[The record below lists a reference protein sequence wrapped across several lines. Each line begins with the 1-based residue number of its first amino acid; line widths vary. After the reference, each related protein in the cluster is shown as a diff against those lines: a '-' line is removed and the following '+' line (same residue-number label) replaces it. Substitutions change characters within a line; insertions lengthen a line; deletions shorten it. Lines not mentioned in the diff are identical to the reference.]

1 MYSEMTGLRR
11 SVYRRTAMHF
21 CIFYL
26 MIMLF
31 TTVIL
36 AMSHRGELI
45 QTLKLNWSDVSHQV
59 GAVVDGKSPDQ
70 LTVEDQVELSG
81 ILADFCGRQSYRNAY
96 PDAVLCWSDGTK
108 LHPVARAGFGT
119 ISFSD
124 PEDGTDKYLFLDDD
138 MGLLELSDLLSHA
151 RTAGPGG
158 RWNNTGTVNSV
169 WGYADGNRVIPQ
181 RLEIDW
187 VGSVESWRKDFQP
200 EHVDGLKLREYR
212 DVVFHMP
219 NLHWVEYYDEAQPYQ
234 KGREKLNRF
243 LQFSPPDTSFEA
255 LSLSGVAKP
264 YYADGYRD
272 GDGYRLLYATDY
284 HPVWLAVRQMLYVY
298 LIGLIAAGFLMR
310 VLSSELSRFVTRPV
324 EGLNRAALEMAS
336 GKRDV
341 EYRVEKG
348 RDDEIAEL
356 ANSLNVMSHHLQG
369 EYDRQV
375 EREKQRRE
383 LTNAIAHEL
392 KTPLGIIHGYCESL
406 QENIHEEKRA
416 HYLAVIL
423 DETERMNA
431 LILEMLDLSRMESES
446 FRLRMEPFFLDE
458 LAQEA
463 AERYRSAAEEKEVQI
478 SLQTEPDC
486 EITADRGRIAQAL
499 SNFLSNAIRHTPE
512 GGIISVRVLH
522 AGHAVRCE
530 VENEGAPIP
539 EEQQER
545 IWDVF
550 YKADASRQR
559 AKGGTGLGL
568 AIARHILELHGMAY
582 GVRNTGTGVLF
593 WFELKQA

>member
-26 MIMLF
+26 LIMLF
-31 TTVIL
+31 TTIIL
-36 AMSHRGELI
+36 ALSYRGELI
-45 QTLKLNWSDVSHQV
+45 RALELDWGDVSHQV

-70 LTVEDQVELSG
+70 LTVEDRAALGG
-81 ILADFCGRQSYRNAY
+81 ILADFCGKQSYRSAY
-96 PDAVLCWSDGTK
+96 PDAALCWSDGEK
-108 LHPVARAGFGT
+108 LHPVARTGFGT
-119 ISFSD
+119 ISFAD
-124 PEDGTDKYLFLDDD
+124 PDDGTMQYLFMDDYMD
-138 MGLLELSDLLSHA
+138 VKEISDLLGNA
-151 RTAGPGG
+151 RTTGPNGWQNEM
-158 RWNNTGTVNSV
+158 RALNTV
-169 WGYADGNRVIPQ
+169 WGYEDGNRIIPQ

-187 VGSVESWRKDFQP
+187 VGSVESWRKEFQP

-212 DVVFHMP
+212 NVIFTMP
-219 NLHWVEYYDEAQPYQ
+219 NFHWVEYYDEAQPYQ
-234 KGREKLNRF
+234 KGRENLNRY
-243 LQFSPPDTSFEA
+243 LQFSPSDTPFQVMSQFGA
-255 LSLSGVAKP
+255 AKP

-272 GDGYRLLYATDY
+272 GDGYRLLYAADY

-298 LIGLIAAGFLMR
+298 LIGLIAAGFLIS
-310 VLSSELSRFVTRPV
+310 VLSSELSRFVTKPI

-336 GKRDV
+336 GRRDV

-356 ANSLNVMSHHLQG
+356 ANSLNVMSQNLKG

-392 KTPLGIIHGYCESL
+392 KTPLGIIHSYCESL
-406 QENIHEEKRA
+406 QENIHVEKRA
-416 HYLAVIL
+416 HYLDVIL

-431 LILEMLDLSRMESES
+431 LVLEMLDLSHMEAEG
-446 FRLRMEPFFLDE
+446 FRLRMELFLLNE
-458 LAQEA
+458 LARAE
-463 AERYRSAAEEKEVQI
+463 AERYRPAAEEKEVRI
-478 SLQTEPDC
+478 TLQAEADC
-486 EITADRGRIAQAL
+486 RITADRGRIAQAL
-499 SNFLSNAIRHTPE
+499 SNFLSNAIRHTPK
-512 GGIISVRVLH
+512 GGAISVRVCH
-522 AGHAVRCE
+522 AEHAVRCE
-530 VENEGAPIP
+530 VENDGAPIP
-539 EEQQER
+539 EEQQQR

-559 AKGGTGLGL
+559 TKGGTGLGL
-568 AIARHILELHGMAY
+568 AIAKHILELHGMAY

-593 WFELKQA
+593 WFELQQT

>member
-1 MYSEMTGLRR
+1 MYDKMTGLRR
-11 SVYRRTAMHF
+11 SVYRRTAIHF

-26 MIMLF
+26 LIMLF
-31 TTVIL
+31 VTVIL
-36 AMSHRGELI
+36 AASHRGELI
-45 QTLKLNWSDVSHQV
+45 RALELDWNDVSRQA

-70 LTVEDQVELSG
+70 LTVEDRVELNG
-81 ILADFCGRQSYRNAY
+81 ILADFCGKQSYRSAY
-96 PDAVLCWSDGTK
+96 PDAVLCWSDGET

-119 ISFSD
+119 ISFSN
-124 PEDGTDKYLFLDDD
+124 PEDGTVKHLFMDVYMDVK
-138 MGLLELSDLLSHA
+138 EISDLLRNA
-151 RTAGPGG
+151 KTERFRGQWKDD
-158 RWNNTGTVNSV
+158 RTVNTV
-169 WGYADGNRVIPQ
+169 RGYEDGNRIIPKS
-181 RLEIDW
+181 LEIDW
-187 VGSVESWRKDFQP
+187 VGSVESWRKEFQP
-200 EHVDGLKLREYR
+200 EHVDGLELREYR
-212 DVVFHMP
+212 DVVFYMP
-219 NLHWVEYYDEAQPYQ
+219 NFHWVENYDEAQPYQ
-234 KGREKLNRF
+234 KGRENLNRY
-243 LQFSPPDTSFEA
+243 LQFSPSDAPFQVMSQFGA
-255 LSLSGVAKP
+255 AKL

-272 GDGYRLLYATDY
+272 GDGYRLLYAADY
-284 HPVWLAVRQMLYVY
+284 HPVWLAVRQLLYVY
-298 LIGLIAAGFLMR
+298 LIGLLAAVFLMS
-310 VLSSELSRFVTRPV
+310 VLSSELSRFVTQPIV
-324 EGLNRAALEMAS
+324 GLNRAALEMAS

-348 RDDEIAEL
+348 RNDEIAEL
-356 ANSLNVMSHHLQG
+356 ANSLNVMSRHLQG

-406 QENIHEEKRA
+406 QENIHVEKRA
-416 HYLAVIL
+416 QYLAVIL

-431 LILEMLDLSRMESES
+431 LVLEMLDLSRMESES
-446 FRLRMEPFFLDE
+446 FRLRMEPFLLDE
-458 LAQEA
+458 LAREA
-463 AERYRSAAEEKEVQI
+463 ADRFRPAAEEKEVRI
-478 SLQTEPDC
+478 FLQLEPAC
-486 EITADRGRIAQAL
+486 RITADRGRIAQAL
-499 SNFLSNAIRHTPE
+499 SNFLSNAIRHTPQ
-512 GGIISVRVLH
+512 GGVISVRVLH

-530 VENEGAPIP
+530 VENDGAPIP

-593 WFELKQA
+593 WFELQQA

>member
-26 MIMLF
+26 LIMLF
-31 TTVIL
+31 TTIIL
-36 AMSHRGELI
+36 ALSYRGELI
-45 QTLKLNWSDVSHQV
+45 RALELDWGDVSHQV

-70 LTVEDQVELSG
+70 LTVEDRAALGG
-81 ILADFCGRQSYRNAY
+81 ILADFCGKQSYRSAY
-96 PDAVLCWSDGTK
+96 PDAALCWSDGEK
-108 LHPVARAGFGT
+108 LHPVARTGFGT
-119 ISFSD
+119 ISFANPD
-124 PEDGTDKYLFLDDD
+124 DGTMQYLFMDDYMD
-138 MGLLELSDLLSHA
+138 VKEISDLLGNA
-151 RTAGPGG
+151 RTTGPNGWQNEM
-158 RWNNTGTVNSV
+158 RALNTV
-169 WGYADGNRVIPQ
+169 WGYEDGNRIIPQ

-200 EHVDGLKLREYR
+200 EHVDGLELREYR
-212 DVVFHMP
+212 NVIFTMP
-219 NLHWVEYYDEAQPYQ
+219 NFHWVEYYDEAQPYQ
-234 KGREKLNRF
+234 KGRENLNRY
-243 LQFSPPDTSFEA
+243 LQFSPSDTPFQVMSQFGA
-255 LSLSGVAKP
+255 AKP

-272 GDGYRLLYATDY
+272 GDGYRLLYAADY

-298 LIGLIAAGFLMR
+298 LIGLIAAGFLIS
-310 VLSSELSRFVTRPV
+310 VLSSELSRFVTKPI

-336 GKRDV
+336 GRRDV
-341 EYRVEKG
+341 EYQVEKG

-356 ANSLNVMSHHLQG
+356 ANSLNVMSQNLKG

-392 KTPLGIIHGYCESL
+392 KTPLGIIHSYCESL
-406 QENIHEEKRA
+406 QENIHVEKRA
-416 HYLAVIL
+416 HYLDVIL

-431 LILEMLDLSRMESES
+431 LVLEMLDLSHMEAEG
-446 FRLRMEPFFLDE
+446 FRLRMEPFLLNE
-458 LAQEA
+458 LARAE
-463 AERYRSAAEEKEVQI
+463 AERYRPAAEEKEVRI
-478 SLQTEPDC
+478 TLQAEADC
-486 EITADRGRIAQAL
+486 RITADRGRIAQAL
-499 SNFLSNAIRHTPE
+499 SNFLSNAIRHTPK
-512 GGIISVRVLH
+512 GGTISVRVCH
-522 AGHAVRCE
+522 AEHAVRCE
-530 VENEGAPIP
+530 VENDGAPIP
-539 EEQQER
+539 EEQQQR

-593 WFELKQA
+593 WFELQQT

>member
-26 MIMLF
+26 LIMLF
-31 TTVIL
+31 TTIIL
-36 AMSHRGELI
+36 ALSYRGELI
-45 QTLKLNWSDVSHQV
+45 RALELDWGDVSHQV

-70 LTVEDQVELSG
+70 LTVEDRAALGG
-81 ILADFCGRQSYRNAY
+81 ILADFCGKQSYRSAY
-96 PDAVLCWSDGTK
+96 PDAALCWSDGEK
-108 LHPVARAGFGT
+108 LHPVARTGFGT
-119 ISFSD
+119 ISFAD
-124 PEDGTDKYLFLDDD
+124 PDDGTMQYLFMDDYMD
-138 MGLLELSDLLSHA
+138 VKEISDLLGNA
-151 RTAGPGG
+151 RTTGPNGWQNEM
-158 RWNNTGTVNSV
+158 RALNTV
-169 WGYADGNRVIPQ
+169 WGYEDGNRIIPQ

-200 EHVDGLKLREYR
+200 EHVDGLELREYR
-212 DVVFHMP
+212 NVIFTMP
-219 NLHWVEYYDEAQPYQ
+219 NFHWVEYYDEVQPYQ
-234 KGREKLNRF
+234 KGRENLNHY
-243 LQFSPPDTSFEA
+243 LQFSPSDTPFQVMSQFGA
-255 LSLSGVAKP
+255 AKP

-272 GDGYRLLYATDY
+272 GDGYRLLYAADY

-298 LIGLIAAGFLMR
+298 LIGLIAAGFLIS
-310 VLSSELSRFVTRPV
+310 VLSSELSRFVTKPI

-336 GKRDV
+336 GRRDV

-356 ANSLNVMSHHLQG
+356 ANSLNVMSQNLKG

-406 QENIHEEKRA
+406 QENIHVEKRA
-416 HYLAVIL
+416 HYLDVIL

-431 LILEMLDLSRMESES
+431 LVLEMLDLSHMEAEG
-446 FRLRMEPFFLDE
+446 FRLRMEPFLLNE
-458 LAQEA
+458 LARAE
-463 AERYRSAAEEKEVQI
+463 AERYRPAAEEKEVRI
-478 SLQTEPDC
+478 TLQAEADC
-486 EITADRGRIAQAL
+486 RITADRGRIAQAL
-499 SNFLSNAIRHTPE
+499 SNFLSNAIRHTPK
-512 GGIISVRVLH
+512 GGTISVRVCH
-522 AGHAVRCE
+522 AEHAVRCE
-530 VENEGAPIP
+530 VENDGAPIP
-539 EEQQER
+539 EEQQQR

-559 AKGGTGLGL
+559 TKGGTGLGL
-568 AIARHILELHGMAY
+568 AIAKHILELHGMAY

-593 WFELKQA
+593 WFELQQT